1 MQWSWSLFIYIR
13 PAHPSLSSLSVCLG
27 LLRHGNSRKW
37 KPRWRLYLHLHL
49 HLIVLCL
56 FGFHLCL
63 ELAQKGYI
71 LGEMMVR
78 NRCRWRCRWM
88 PLWVHSQMPLFVTC
102 ELLASFM
109 PRNIPC
115 SADPIII
122 ILIIYSSIYVC
133 SLVTLVDLP
142 NHLCKF
148 LLQAYERTVQTTDPS
163 TNYYGV
169 ASCKIMRTHSP
180 NVFMGLLKAKIS
192 PCLFSYSLA

>member
-1 MQWSWSLFIYIR
+1 MGTRGSGSQGDAFICICTCT
-13 PAHPSLSSLSVCLG
+13 LSYCVCLG
-27 LLRHGNSRKW
+27 FISALNLLKKGIYW
-37 KPRWRLYLHLHL
+37 ERWWWGIGAGEGADECH
-49 HLIVLCL
+49 
-56 FGFHLCL
+56 FG
-63 ELAQKGYI
+63 
-71 LGEMMVR
+71 
-78 NRCRWRCRWM
+78 
-88 PLWVHSQMPLFVTC
+88 SQMPLFVTC

-169 ASCKIMRTHSP
+169 ASCKVMRTHSP